1 MKTFMSA
8 AHCFLMYGFLAYL
21 LLLFMTEV
29 IDRSPFTNSF
39 LKGGAIF
46 IGMLLFSSLVYHLK
60 ASLVKTNSSRIT
72 GIAAFLLVMAIH
84 FYVVPLC

>member
-46 IGMLLFSSLVYHLK
+46 IGMLRKEGDRFTALFIWPI
-60 ASLVKTNSSRIT
+60 TNHNS
-72 GIAAFLLVMAIH
+72 FD
-84 FYVVPLC
+84 